1 MIIICIIS
9 IVLTLILLFRNI
21 NLRTRFKFLLEI
33 LEVLSKI
40 PIPRYCAE
48 EISKDIERIQDEY
61 GIHIIKLKEKE

>member
-9 IVLTLILLFRNI
+9 IVLTLVLLLRNI
-21 NLRTRFKFLLEI
+21 NLRTKFKFLLEI
-33 LEVLSKI
+33 LDVLSKV
-40 PIPRYCAE
+40 PIPVYYAK

>member
-9 IVLTLILLFRNI
+9 VALTTVLLLRNI
-21 NLRTRFKFLLEI
+21 NLRTKFNFLLEI

-40 PIPRYCAE
+40 PIPMYCAE

-61 GIHIIKLKEKE
+61 DIHIIKLKEKE